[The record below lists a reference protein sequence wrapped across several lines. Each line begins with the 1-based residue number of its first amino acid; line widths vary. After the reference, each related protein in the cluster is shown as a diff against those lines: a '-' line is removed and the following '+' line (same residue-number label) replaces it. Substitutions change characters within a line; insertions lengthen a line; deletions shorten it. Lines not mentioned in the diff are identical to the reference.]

1 MNTIT
6 FCVDTYDVEKF
17 LKGKNVQFHG
27 NNANDLRATF
37 TFKIEDINIEYV
49 SHEGLTMINIVPRT
63 HQSIGPK

>member
-6 FCVDTYDVEKF
+6 FCVDTCSVEKF
-17 LKGKNVQFHG
+17 LKGKPVQFLGHEPS
-27 NNANDLRATF
+27 DLRATF

-63 HQSIGPK
+63 YHSIGPK